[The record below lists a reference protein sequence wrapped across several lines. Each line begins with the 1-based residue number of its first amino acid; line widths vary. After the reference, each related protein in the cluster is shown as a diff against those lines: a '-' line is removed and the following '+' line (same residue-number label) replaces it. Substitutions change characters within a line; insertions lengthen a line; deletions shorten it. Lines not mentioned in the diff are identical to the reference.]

1 MWHRA
6 IVAGMKV
13 AISSWYVECASG
25 TPNTQRVL
33 INHPLQGTIQPD
45 GLTVQSLWF
54 LSALV
59 SWSLVLTI
67 QSRIVLLYKI
77 AL

>member
-6 IVAGMKV
+6 VVAGMKV
-13 AISSWYVECASG
+13 AISSWYVEGVSG
-25 TPNTQRVL
+25 TPNMQSVL
-33 INHPLQGTIQPD
+33 INHPLQGTVQPD
-45 GLTVQSLWF
+45 GLTVQNVWL

-59 SWSLVLTI
+59 SWSLVLEL
-67 QSRIVLLYKI
+67 QSRVVLLYKI

>member
-1 MWHRA
+1 M
-6 IVAGMKV
+6 AGMKV

-33 INHPLQGTIQPD
+33 INHPPQGTVQPD
-45 GLTVQSLWF
+45 GLTVQSVWF

-59 SWSLVLTI
+59 SWSLVLAI